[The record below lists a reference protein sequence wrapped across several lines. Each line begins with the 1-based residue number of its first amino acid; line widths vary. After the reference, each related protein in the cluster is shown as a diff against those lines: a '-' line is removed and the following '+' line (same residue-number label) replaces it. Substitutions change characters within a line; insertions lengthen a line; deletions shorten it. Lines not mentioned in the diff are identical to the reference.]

1 MVILLFLVRM
11 IPWAREKLQAG
22 ACAQCAHAGPF
33 GQGGGLTVG
42 RACRPGDTLIILFF
56 SIIKVMTADRDAKQ
70 VMTHVMTASCHEYRK
85 VISRYQIINSN
96 CLLIKVSDE

>member
-42 RACRPGDTLIILFF
+42 RACRPGDTLIILSF
-56 SIIKVMTADRDAKQ
+56 
-70 VMTHVMTASCHEYRK
+70 
-85 VISRYQIINSN
+85 
-96 CLLIKVSDE
+96 L